1 MSDYVIKKGDNLT
14 KIAKEY
20 GTTVKALQEAN
31 NIKNIH
37 KIIAGEKLIIPTE
50 KGLKVEHD
58 ETAVKPDAG
67 QKAAREAAHAKE
79 VEQIKKLKESNTQ
92 LQEVTVI
99 GKKKP
104 AAPVIETKPETNV
117 ANTNTQKT
125 EDLIRTEIDKRGLKN
140 IDIAYWTEKINNV
153 ANKYNISANI
163 LTSIISRETAFKKNV
178 TGVNGKGAMQQTT
191 IAVKDFFPGKQGRFD
206 IYHQLDSK
214 LTEDIL
220 FKKDAK
226 GNLIKN
232 GKGEPAL
239 KYGSYNELLRA
250 CAKDDE
256 LSIKVGALLFK
267 MQYTSAIARS
277 SGKKL
282 ETVITELNENKLN
295 IPESKNKQYIASA
308 IQWYNGSPRYMYNY
322 RKDVLDSLRRQNF
335 DFAEPII
342 RKNS

>member
-191 IAVKDFFPGKQGRFD
+191 IAVKDFFPGYRFET
-206 IYHQLDSK
+206 YQKLDPE
-214 LTEDIL
+214 LTNDIL
-220 FKKDAK
+220 FNKDADGNIIRNEK
-226 GNLIKN
+226 GK
-232 GKGEPAL
+232 PSL
-239 KYGSYNELLRA
+239 KYKSYSDLLKA

>member
-206 IYHQLDSK
+206 IYHELDSK

-232 GKGEPAL
+232 EKGEPAL

-256 LSIKVGALLFK
+256 LSIKVGALLLK
-267 MQYTSAIARS
+267 MQYANAISRS

-282 ETVITELNENKLN
+282 PDVIDNLKD
-295 IPESKNKQYIASA
+295 SKYNFSEATNKQLIGSA
-308 IQWYNGSPRYMYNY
+308 VQWYNGSPRYMHNY